1 MILNEQIVGQ
11 YSRINPSNVKDN
23 NFIDYKVNPI
33 KFLNRK
39 YETFDKNIFLF
50 NFMCNFEG
58 HDLIFL
64 CFDRENKFETKI
76 FRVA

>member
-1 MILNEQIVGQ
+1 MILIKQIVGQ
-11 YSRINPSNVKDN
+11 YSRINTSNVKDN

-33 KFLNRK
+33 KFLHRK
-39 YETFDKNIFLF
+39 YETLDKNIFLF
-50 NFMCNFEG
+50 NFMRNFEG

-64 CFDRENKFETKI
+64 CFDRVNKFETKI

>member
-1 MILNEQIVGQ
+1 MILIKQIVVQ

-39 YETFDKNIFLF
+39 YEALDKNKVFFIQFY
-50 NFMCNFEG
+50 
-58 HDLIFL
+58 
-64 CFDRENKFETKI
+64 
-76 FRVA
+76 V

>member
-1 MILNEQIVGQ
+1 MILIEEIVGQ

-39 YETFDKNIFLF
+39 YEAFDKNSFLL

-58 HDLIFL
+58 NDLIFL
-64 CFDRENKFETKI
+64 CFDRVNKLETII

>member
-1 MILNEQIVGQ
+1 MILIKQIVGQ

-23 NFIDYKVNPI
+23 YFIDYNLNPI
-33 KFLNRK
+33 KFLKRK
-39 YETFDKNIFLF
+39 YEAFDKNSFLF

-64 CFDRENKFETKI
+64 CFDRVNKLETKI
-76 FRVA
+76 FRVT